1 MEINKDEKYL
11 HLDYYH
17 DEIEALLDKINEG
30 YVLSKEQY
38 DKLTKVFDPDTVIGF
53 SGDYNDLI
61 NKPDIVEEIRKSLT
75 ELKIE
80 TSETVDQK
88 LDSLQDSIE
97 ESIQQTA
104 AGKSDLGHGHD
115 ILEIKDLQS
124 ILNSKAEF
132 LHNHDEAYPTFEFL
146 QEKLKELE
154 VIAGVDLSNYITKDL
169 LQEALNNKANKA
181 HIHSMNDISDLNDT
195 LSLKADVDQVYDKW
209 TIDQMM
215 SEHDHNDIY
224 YSKEEVN
231 NNFATVED
239 LLSVIEDLATKAD
252 YDHAHNDIYYTKQEV
267 EEKIEEG
274 LETIDLTDYVKQ
286 EEMSAA
292 LSSKADIDHR
302 HDSDY
307 AAIEHEHSVKDIEDI
322 EDFYYD
328 KETVNTMLDAKS
340 DIGHNHDMSEINNL
354 QEELDKKA
362 NKEDVYTK
370 EEVNQQLDSKA
381 DIDHRHDE
389 IYYTKEEVEEKI
401 DEKLEPYATIE
412 YVDTG
417 LAQKADAEHGHDIS
431 AIEGLQD
438 ELDSKANSEDV
449 YTKDKIDVMVDDLN
463 TKIDSKADVDHKHDE
478 YADKE
483 HDHVVEEVTDL
494 FEHVYDKTQTDE
506 LLAGKSD
513 IDHKHDEY
521 AEKEHEHTIEDIT
534 DLLDNFYT
542 EDETDEFLTGK
553 SDIDHRHDEDYAPI
567 DHKHDMEDIEGI
579 DDAFYTKDEMD
590 TLLSG
595 KSDIDHHHDD
605 VYAAKVHEHTAKD
618 ITDLYDN
625 IYNKTEVDDALVSK
639 SDVGHGHEIVDVN
652 NLQEELDKKINKD
665 IAATKEELEN
675 GLNGKSDLDHKHDEV
690 YAQIVHEH
698 NDLYYTEDEIG
709 VLLDKAKDEAR
720 VAAVTEANAYT
731 VSEIA
736 NLVDSAPEAMNTLNE
751 LAQAIE
757 EHQDVYEAYV
767 ETVSTALAGKADYEH
782 NHDGIYYTKDEID
795 NKVSGDLTTTLAA
808 YAKVEDVQEALNGKA
823 DLEHPHICADIT
835 DLQDILDAKADS
847 INAATKEEFDAL
859 KDTVD
864 AKAEAVHKH
873 DMSEVEDL
881 QETLNA
887 KIDKSE
893 AATKEALE
901 SALAGK
907 ADYSHDH
914 NGIYYTKEEIDTNIS
929 GKIDGIDFSKYAK
942 VEDLATKAD
951 AEHVH
956 DMSEITDLQKTLES
970 KLDVSVGA
978 TKEELATKAE
988 AEHGHDISEIKDLQ
1002 KELDIRTANSY
1013 SKEEMDALLAL
1024 KLSLDA
1030 VSTLLYYKDEIDALL
1045 ELKLNVSDV
1054 DIITNEIIDSIVF
1067 NVFSTDI

>member
-1 MEINKDEKYL
+1 MEFNKDEKYL

-17 DEIEALLDKINEG
+17 DEIEALLDKINDG

-61 NKPDIVEEIRKSLT
+61 NKPDIVEEIKKSLA

-88 LDSLQDSIE
+88 LDSLQNNIE

-115 ILEIKDLQS
+115 ISEITDLQL

-132 LHNHDEAYPTFEFL
+132 LHDHDKVYPTFEFL
-146 QEKLKELE
+146 QEKLEEFK
-154 VIAGVDLSNYITKDL
+154 ITSGVDLSNYITKDL
-169 LQEALNNKANKA
+169 LEEALNNKANKT
-181 HIHSMNDISDLNDT
+181 HIHTMNDISDLNDA
-195 LSLKADVDQVYDKW
+195 LSLKADVDQVYDRW
-209 TIDQMM
+209 TIDQMI

-252 YDHAHNDIYYTKQEV
+252 SNHAHNDIYYTKQEV

-286 EEMSAA
+286 EEMTAA
-292 LSSKADIDHR
+292 LSTKADIDHR
-302 HDSDY
+302 HDGDY
-307 AAIEHEHSVKDIEDI
+307 AAIEHEHSVEDIKDI

-328 KETVNTMLDAKS
+328 KETTNTMLDAKS
-340 DIGHNHDMSEINNL
+340 DIGHGHDMSEINKL
-354 QEELDKKA
+354 PEELDKKA

-370 EEVNQQLDSKA
+370 EEVNQQLDTKA

-389 IYYTKEEVEEKI
+389 IYYTKQEVEDKI
-401 DEKLEPYATIE
+401 DDKLEPYATID

-417 LAQKADAEHGHDIS
+417 LAKKADVDHGHDIS
-431 AIEGLQD
+431 AIEGLQE
-438 ELDSKANSEDV
+438 ELDKKADSEDV
-449 YTKDKIDVMVDDLN
+449 YTKDKIDVIVDDLN

-478 YADKE
+478 YAEKE

-494 FEHVYDKTQTDE
+494 FEHVYNKTQTNE
-506 LLAGKSD
+506 LLDGKSD
-513 IDHKHDEY
+513 IGHKHDEY
-521 AEKEHEHTIEDIT
+521 AEKEHDHTIEDIT

-542 EDETDEFLTGK
+542 EDEMDELLTGK

-567 DHKHDMEDIEGI
+567 EHKHDMEDIEGI

-595 KSDIDHHHDD
+595 KSDVGHDHDD
-605 VYAAKVHEHTAKD
+605 VYAAIVHEHAAKD

-639 SDVGHGHEIVDVN
+639 SDIGHGHEITDIS

-665 IAATKEELEN
+665 IAATKKELED
-675 GLNGKSDLDHKHDEV
+675 GLNGKSDLGHKHDED
-690 YAQIVHEH
+690 YAQIKHDH

-709 VLLDKAKDEAR
+709 GLLDKAKDEAR
-720 VAAVTEANAYT
+720 VAAVAEANAYT

-736 NLVDSAPEAMNTLNE
+736 NLVDAAPEAMNTLNE
-751 LAQAIE
+751 LAQAIKD
-757 EHQDVYEAYV
+757 HQDVYEAYV

-782 NHDGIYYTKDEID
+782 EHNGIYYTKEEID
-795 NKVSGDLTTTLAA
+795 NKVSGDLTTTLAD
-808 YAKVEDVQEALNGKA
+808 YAKVKDVQEALDLKA
-823 DLEHPHICADIT
+823 ELQHPHICADIT

-847 INAATKEEFDAL
+847 MNAATKEEFNAL
-859 KDTVD
+859 KDIVD
-864 AKAEAVHKH
+864 AKAEASHEH
-873 DMSEVEDL
+873 DISEIKDL
-881 QETLNA
+881 EETLNA
-887 KIDKSE
+887 KINKDE
-893 AATKEALE
+893 AATKEVLE

-914 NGIYYTKEEIDTNIS
+914 NGIYYTKEEIDNNIS
-929 GKIDGIDFSKYAK
+929 GKIDGIDFSKYAT
-942 VEDLATKAD
+942 VEDLATKAE
-951 AEHVH
+951 AKHEH
-956 DMSEITDLQKTLES
+956 DMSEIKDLQTTLES

-978 TKEELATKAE
+978 TKEELGSKSDVG
-988 AEHGHDISEIKDLQ
+988 HGHDISEIKDLQ

-1013 SKEEMDALLAL
+1013 SKEEMDVLLAL
-1024 KLSLDA
+1024 KLNTADIG
-1030 VSTLLYYKDEIDALL
+1030 TFLYYKDEIDALL

-1054 DIITNEIIDSIVF
+1054 DIITNEIIDNVVF